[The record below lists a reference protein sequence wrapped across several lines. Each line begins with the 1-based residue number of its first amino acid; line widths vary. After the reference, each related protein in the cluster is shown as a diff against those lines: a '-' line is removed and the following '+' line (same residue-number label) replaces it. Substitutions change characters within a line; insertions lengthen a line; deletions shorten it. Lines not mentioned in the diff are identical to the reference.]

1 MTQVISLA
9 ARRSAGRCC
18 RGLHARSTL
27 ASRSVTGNASFNS
40 IGVVTTRFPSFAAR
54 LANARVTRNFVFGKD
69 GRFVAAPFAEFY
81 NITNRANFGNVYGGT
96 VGSSTF
102 EKPTGY
108 LGGSGATSNI
118 PVSFQVQ
125 FGGRFSF

>member
-1 MTQVISLA
+1 MS
-9 ARRSAGRCC
+9 GPNPD
-18 RGLHARSTL
+18 GD
-27 ASRSVTGNASFNS
+27 GNAQLLNAAGNPIGIDTQRGSALFNVNS
-40 IGVVTTRFPSFAAR
+40 ALLSRIFT
-54 LANARVTRNFVFGKD
+54 FGKD
-69 GRFVAAPFAEFY
+69 GKIQSGCLPGEHY
-81 NITNRANFGNVYGGT
+81 NALPDRANFGNVYGGT

-118 PVSFQVQ
+118 PVAFQVQ